1 MPLIEGYS
9 DFIIVPSQSLE
20 RFCHYCGIFSAMNIW
35 VDAAIATALVL
46 SSDKIRTEKDHSYK
60 GTEIWNE
67 NELKLKTERSKN
79 KLDRTSKLFDK
90 DEFYIHPIKLSK
102 FT

>member
-9 DFIIVPSQSLE
+9 DFILVPSQSLK

-46 SSDKIRTEKDHSYK
+46 SSEKIRTEKDHSYK

-67 NELKLKTERSKN
+67 DELVLKTASSKN
-79 KLDRTSKLFDK
+79 KLDQITKLFDK